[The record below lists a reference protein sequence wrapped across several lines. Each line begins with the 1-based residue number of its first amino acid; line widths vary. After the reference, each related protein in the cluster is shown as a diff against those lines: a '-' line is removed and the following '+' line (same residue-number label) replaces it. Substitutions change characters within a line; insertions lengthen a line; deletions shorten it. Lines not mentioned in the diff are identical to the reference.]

1 MIYWDTCCV
10 LKLYA
15 KESDSEFWLRAAT
28 KESSALYTSQLTR
41 SELAF
46 ALIAKEQRK
55 ELKPGAADILLSKFE
70 QDIQRG
76 LYHPIPLSSSVI
88 DRSIRLAR
96 HLPHPGLRT
105 LDGLHLATALES
117 GCSRIA
123 TQDRRLLKATRQAG
137 LESLT
142 H

>member
-15 KESDSEFWLRAAT
+15 RESDSEFWLKTAA
-28 KESSALYTSQLTR
+28 KETSALHISQLTR

-46 ALIAKEQRK
+46 ALVAKEQRK

-76 LYHPIPLSSSVI
+76 LYHPIPLSISVI
-88 DRSIRLAR
+88 DRSTRLAR
-96 HLPHPGLRT
+96 HLRQLGLRT

-123 TQDRRLLKATRQAG
+123 TQDRRLLKATQEAG